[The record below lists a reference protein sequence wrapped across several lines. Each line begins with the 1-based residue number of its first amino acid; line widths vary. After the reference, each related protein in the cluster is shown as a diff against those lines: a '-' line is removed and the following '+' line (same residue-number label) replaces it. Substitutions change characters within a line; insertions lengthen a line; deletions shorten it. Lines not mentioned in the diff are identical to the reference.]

1 MAKPNEVMP
10 KREKPSNGE
19 GSSGLMSIVFD
30 LGDDTEAE
38 AYEMARQLARGP
50 HGRRKHVMVALLY
63 GLSLYQK
70 KLGMELNADTIMG
83 LALSGSLFGGGAM
96 PDTLPA
102 VPVARPA
109 TLEEPSVTIS
119 SAQKASAQEV
129 AENFLKSMGSLFD

>member
-1 MAKPNEVMP
+1 MT

-19 GSSGLMSIVFD
+19 GSSGLMSLVFD
-30 LGDDTEAE
+30 LGDETEAE

-50 HGRRKHVMVALLY
+50 HGRRKHVIIALLY

-83 LALSGSLFGGGAM
+83 LALSGSLFGDGGLAE
-96 PDTLPA
+96 TLA
-102 VPVARPA
+102 VPPARPS
-109 TLEEPSVTIS
+109 TLEEPAVTIS
-119 SAQKASAQEV
+119 SAQKASADEV

>member
-1 MAKPNEVMP
+1 MP

-19 GSSGLMSIVFD
+19 GSSGLMSLVFD
-30 LGDDTEAE
+30 LGDETEAE

-50 HGRRKHVMVALLY
+50 HGRRKHVIIALLY

-83 LALSGSLFGGGAM
+83 LALSGSLFGDGGLAE
-96 PDTLPA
+96 TLS
-102 VPVARPA
+102 VPTTRPP

-119 SAQKASAQEV
+119 SAQKASADEV

>member
-1 MAKPNEVMP
+1 MP
-10 KREKPSNGE
+10 TREKPSNGE
-19 GSSGLMSIVFD
+19 GSSGLMSLVFD
-30 LGDDTEAE
+30 LGDETEAE

-50 HGRRKHVMVALLY
+50 HGRRKHVIVALLY

-83 LALSGSLFGGGAM
+83 LALSGSLFGDGGLAE
-96 PDTLPA
+96 TLASVPA
-102 VPVARPA
+102 ARPS

-119 SAQKASAQEV
+119 SAQKASAHEV